1 MTRPDGG
8 RAIGSVKGTRDLLP
22 PDTRVWN
29 RVEAAARE
37 TFALYGFDEIRTPIL
52 ESTDLFVRSVGE
64 GTDIVHKEMY
74 TFTDRGDRSVT
85 LRPENTAGVARAYVE
100 HGLAQSGR
108 PWKLYYVGP
117 QFRYERPQK
126 GRYREFRQ
134 IGAEVLGPA
143 DAATDA
149 EVLVMLFD
157 FLGRLGFTGLSV
169 SLNSVGGDAS
179 RPAYVEAVRAF
190 FSSSENAGA
199 LGEDDRRRLA
209 ENPLRVLDSKDPAVQ
224 KAIASPKFPRM
235 IDLLATLDPAA
246 DAHHRELVALLRAAR
261 IPFEENPLLVR
272 GLDYYTRT
280 VFEVTAAGLGA
291 QNALLGGGRYDRLVS
306 DLGGPKTPG
315 IGFAIGEDRLVDV
328 LPEETRRCAL
338 ESSSGVGVVPVGAPD
353 AAEALAAASEL
364 RGAGIPANLISGQRS
379 LGNAMKA
386 AEKCGLT
393 WVVLVGER
401 ESARGVVLVKNFAT
415 RSQEEVPRG
424 RLAETLRA
432 RL

>member
-1 MTRPDGG
+1 M
-8 RAIGSVKGTRDLLP
+8 IGSVKGTRDLLP
-22 PDTRVWN
+22 PETRVWN

-37 TFALYGFDEIRTPIL
+37 VFALYGYDEIRTPVL
-52 ESTDLFVRSVGE
+52 ESTELFVRSVGE
-64 GTDIVHKEMY
+64 ATDIVHKEMY

-100 HGLAQSGR
+100 HSLAQAGR
-108 PWKLYYVGP
+108 PWKLFYMGP

-169 SLNSVGGDAS
+169 SLNSVGTEEE
-179 RPAYVEAVRAF
+179 RPGFIQALRAW
-190 FSSSENAGA
+190 FSSKVDLLDA
-199 LGEDDRRRLA
+199 DDRRRLE
-209 ENPLRVLDSKDPAVQ
+209 ENPLRVLDSKNPKLAEWLADP
-224 KAIASPKFPRM
+224 SLPRM
-235 IDLLATLDPAA
+235 VDHLSKESSEHHATLLRLL
-246 DAHHRELVALLRAAR
+246 DAGG
-261 IPFEENPLLVR
+261 IPYRLEPRLVR

-291 QNALLGGGRYDRLVS
+291 QNALLGGGRYDKLVS

-328 LPEETRRCAL
+328 LPGEFRNAAVAAVR
-338 ESSSGVGVVPVGAPD
+338 GVTLVPLDRADLVD
-353 AAEALAAASEL
+353 ALALAGDLRRAGVAVDLVTAAKGPGPGLKVAE
-364 RGAGIPANLISGQRS
+364 RTGAAFALL
-379 LGNAMKA
+379 LGEKERA
-386 AEKCGLT
+386 AGT
-393 WVVLVGER
+393 VVLKI
-401 ESARGVVLVKNFAT
+401 LAT
-415 RSQEEVPRG
+415 RSQEEVPR
-424 RLAETLRA
+424 ASVVETLRA

>member
-1 MTRPDGG
+1 VI
-8 RAIGSVKGTRDLLP
+8 ASVKGMRDLLP
-22 PDTRVWN
+22 PETRVWS
-29 RVEAAARE
+29 RVEAVARE
-37 TFALYGFDEIRTPIL
+37 VFALYGYDEIRTPVL
-52 ESTDLFVRSVGE
+52 ESTELFVRSVGE

-100 HGLAQSGR
+100 HALSQAGR
-108 PWKLYYVGP
+108 PWKLFYMGP

-126 GRYREFRQ
+126 GRYREFHQ

-157 FLGRLGFTGLSV
+157 FLGRLGFTGLTV
-169 SLNSVGGDAS
+169 SLNSVGTEAT
-179 RPAYVEAVRAF
+179 RLAYVEAVRSF
-190 FSSSENAGA
+190 FSSSENARA

-209 ENPLRVLDSKDPAVQ
+209 DNPLRVLDSKDPAVQ
-224 KAIASPKFPRM
+224 RLVSSPQFPKM
-235 IDLLATLDPAA
+235 TDLLPRLDPAS
-246 DAHHRELVALLRAAR
+246 DAHHRQLKALLAAGR

-280 VFEVTAAGLGA
+280 VFEVTAEGLGA

-315 IGFAIGEDRLVDV
+315 IGFAIGEDRLVDA
-328 LPEETRRCAL
+328 LPGEFRGKAVASARGVAL
-338 ESSSGVGVVPVGAPD
+338 VPLDEADLGEAM
-353 AAEALAAASEL
+353 ALAAEL
-364 RGAGIPANLISGQRS
+364 RRSGIAVDLVTAARGPAQGLKVAERSGAAF
-379 LGNAMKA
+379 A
-386 AEKCGLT
+386 
-393 WVVLVGER
+393 VLVGEKER
-401 ESARGVVLVKNFAT
+401 ASGSVVLKTLET
-415 RSQEEVPRG
+415 RSQESVPRG
-424 RLAETLRA
+424 LVVETLRA

>member
-1 MTRPDGG
+1 M
-8 RAIGSVKGTRDLLP
+8 KGTRDLLP
-22 PDTRVWN
+22 PETRVWN
-29 RVEAAARE
+29 RVEAVARE
-37 TFALYGFDEIRTPIL
+37 VFGLYGYDEIRTPVL
-52 ESTDLFVRSVGE
+52 ESTELFVRSVGE

-85 LRPENTAGVARAYVE
+85 MRPENTAGVARAYVE
-100 HGLAQSGR
+100 HSLAQAGR
-108 PWKLYYVGP
+108 PWKLFYIGP

-169 SLNSVGGDAS
+169 SLNSVGTDAE
-179 RPAYVEAVRAF
+179 RPGFIQALRAW
-190 FSSSENAGA
+190 FSSKVELLDA
-199 LGEDDRRRLA
+199 DDRRRLE
-209 ENPLRVLDSKDPAVQ
+209 ENPLRVLDSKNPKLAEWLADP
-224 KAIASPKFPRM
+224 SLPRM
-235 IDLLATLDPAA
+235 VDHLSKESLDHHTTLLGHLDAGGISY
-246 DAHHRELVALLRAAR
+246 R
-261 IPFEENPLLVR
+261 IEPRLVR

-291 QNALLGGGRYDRLVS
+291 QNALLGGGRYDKLVS

-328 LPEETRRCAL
+328 LPEEFRNAAVAAVR
-338 ESSSGVGVVPVGAPD
+338 GVTLVPLDRGDLAD
-353 AAEALAAASEL
+353 ALALAGEL
-364 RGAGIPANLISGQRS
+364 RRAGIAVDLVTAAKGPGPGLKVAERTGAAFALL
-379 LGNAMKA
+379 LGEKERA
-386 AEKCGLT
+386 AGT
-393 WVVLVGER
+393 VVLK
-401 ESARGVVLVKNFAT
+401 VLAT
-415 RSQEEVPRG
+415 RSQEELPRPSVV
-424 RLAETLRA
+424 ETLRA

>member
-1 MTRPDGG
+1 MIP
-8 RAIGSVKGTRDLLP
+8 SVKGTRDLLP
-22 PDTRVWN
+22 PETRVWN

-37 TFALYGFDEIRTPIL
+37 VFALYGFDEIRTPVL
-52 ESTDLFVRSVGE
+52 ESTELFVRSVGE
-64 GTDIVHKEMY
+64 ATDIVHKEMY

-100 HGLAQSGR
+100 HSLAQAGR
-108 PWKLYYVGP
+108 PWKLYYIGP

-157 FLGRLGFTGLSV
+157 FLGRLGFTGLSA
-169 SLNSVGGDAS
+169 SLNSVGTEEE
-179 RPAYVEAVRAF
+179 RPEFIQALRAW
-190 FSSSENAGA
+190 FSSKVDLLDA
-199 LGEDDRRRLA
+199 DDRRRLE
-209 ENPLRVLDSKDPAVQ
+209 ENPLRVLDSKNPRLAEWLADP
-224 KAIASPKFPRM
+224 SLPRM
-235 IDLLATLDPAA
+235 VDHLSRQSSD
-246 DAHHRELVALLRAAR
+246 HHTELLRLLDAAR
-261 IPFEENPLLVR
+261 IPYRMDPLLVR

-280 VFEVTAAGLGA
+280 VFEVTASGLGA

-328 LPEETRRCAL
+328 LPEAFRESALKSAGSVGVIPVGGPDVAAAFELAAELRREGLAATL
-338 ESSSGVGVVPVGAPD
+338 FSGV
-353 AAEALAAASEL
+353 
-364 RGAGIPANLISGQRS
+364 RS
-379 LGNAMKA
+379 IGNALKV
-386 AEKCGLT
+386 AEKSGLRFA
-393 WVVLVGER
+393 VLVGANET
-401 ESARGVVLVKNFAT
+401 ARGVVLVKDLAT

-424 RLAETLRA
+424 DLVAALRPRL
-432 RL
+432 

>member
-1 MTRPDGG
+1 M
-8 RAIGSVKGTRDLLP
+8 IGSVKGTRDLLP
-22 PDTRVWN
+22 PETRVWN
-29 RVEAAARE
+29 RVEAVARE
-37 TFALYGFDEIRTPIL
+37 VFGLYGYDEIRTPVL
-52 ESTDLFVRSVGE
+52 ESTELFVRSVGE

-100 HGLAQSGR
+100 HSLAQAGR
-108 PWKLYYVGP
+108 PWKLFYMGP

-169 SLNSVGGDAS
+169 SLNSVGTEDE
-179 RPAYVEAVRAF
+179 RPAFIQALRAW
-190 FSSSENAGA
+190 FSSKVDLLDA
-199 LGEDDRRRLA
+199 DDRRRLE
-209 ENPLRVLDSKDPAVQ
+209 ENPLRVLDSKNPRLAEWLADP
-224 KAIASPKFPRM
+224 SLPRM
-235 IDLLATLDPAA
+235 VDHLSKESSE
-246 DAHHRELVALLRAAR
+246 HHTELLRFLDAAR
-261 IPFEENPLLVR
+261 IPYRMEPRLVR

-291 QNALLGGGRYDRLVS
+291 QNALLGGGRYDKLVS

-328 LPEETRRCAL
+328 LPEEFRTAAVAAVR
-338 ESSSGVGVVPVGAPD
+338 GVTLVPLDRGD
-353 AAEALAAASEL
+353 LGDALALAGEL
-364 RGAGIPANLISGQRS
+364 RRAGIAVDLVTAAKGPGPGLKVAERTGAAFALL
-379 LGNAMKA
+379 LGEKERA
-386 AEKCGLT
+386 AGT
-393 WVVLVGER
+393 VL
-401 ESARGVVLVKNFAT
+401 LKILAT
-415 RSQEEVPRG
+415 RSQEELPRG
-424 RLAETLRA
+424 SVVETLRA